1 MYFSSILNI
10 IKEIYLANIEVYADE
25 NLEKALKRF
34 KRKVEKEG
42 IIREFKKRQYFQ
54 KPSAMRHEQEKTRKL
69 KELKRVRKLEKR
81 KMY

>member
-1 MYFSSILNI
+1 M
-10 IKEIYLANIEVYADE
+10 ANIELYDDE

-54 KPSAMRHEQEKTRKL
+54 KPSARRHEQNKTRRR
-69 KELKRVRKLEKR
+69 KELKNLRKLERR

>member
-1 MYFSSILNI
+1 M
-10 IKEIYLANIEVYADE
+10 ANIEVYDDE

-54 KPSAMRHEQEKTRKL
+54 KPSAKRHEQNKTRRRKVL
-69 KELKRVRKLEKR
+69 KNLRKLERR

>member
-1 MYFSSILNI
+1 M
-10 IKEIYLANIEVYADE
+10 ANIEVYDDE

-42 IIREFKKRQYFQ
+42 IIREFKNRQYFQ
-54 KPSAMRHEQEKTRKL
+54 KPSAKRHEQKKNRRR
-69 KELKRVRKLEKR
+69 KELKNLRKLERR